1 MGDLNSSRG
10 WLEGESAEA
19 AEAPEA
25 PEAPEA
31 VEAVE
36 KGIVTANP
44 RSAISLRTDG
54 VWHDITPAQPP
65 GYFQMDINVR
75 PETVLSYPSV
85 FACVSLI
92 YNDIGK
98 LRTRLM
104 TLQESGIWLE
114 TTNPAYTPV
123 LRRPNHYQ
131 NQIQFKQWWICSKL
145 VWGNAYALKVRDGR
159 GVVVAMYILDP
170 GLVQPLIAPDGSIFY
185 QLGQDNLS
193 GLQQATV
200 FVPASEIIHD
210 RMNCMFHPLV
220 GVSPL
225 FAASLPASGGLE
237 MLRDSRR
244 FFKQGAKPSG
254 LLVAT
259 GEISDD
265 TARELRNYWNDN
277 FTGSNAGKVAVVG
290 DNLRYEPIRMTA
302 TDAQT
307 KEQIV
312 LTSEMVA
319 QVFHVPA
326 FKVGGPIPAGQKVG
340 DLNQIYFND
349 ALHSLI
355 EEMEL
360 CLDEGLSL
368 PTGYRT
374 ELELENLLRMDPATQ
389 ADVTVKLVRGGVKT
403 PNEGRRELNLAPLLG
418 GDTVYMQ
425 QQDMPLDQVR
435 LNRVAL
441 ADPPAPPPAAP
452 EPAPQP
458 EEISEADRKALAEYI
473 EKELACELT

>member
-1 MGDLNSSRG
+1 MGFIRNLVSRG
-10 WLEGESAEA
+10 AT
-19 AEAPEA
+19 APSGGGD
-25 PEAPEA
+25 
-31 VEAVE
+31 VE
-36 KGIVTANP
+36 KGIVTAQP
-44 RSAISLRTDG
+44 RGLVSPHTDG

-75 PETVLSYPSV
+75 PETVLSFPAV

-104 TLQESGIWLE
+104 QQQASGIWTE
-114 TTNPAYTPV
+114 SANPAYSPV

-145 VWGNAYALKVRDGR
+145 TWGNTYALKIRDGR
-159 GVVVAMYILDP
+159 GVVVALYILDP

-193 GLQQATV
+193 GLKDATV

-244 FFKQGAKPSG
+244 FFNQGAKPSG
-254 LLVAT
+254 LLVAP
-259 GEISDD
+259 GEIADED
-265 TARELRNYWNDN
+265 AKRLQTYWNDN
-277 FTGSNAGKVAVVG
+277 FTGPNSGKVAVVG
-290 DNLRYEPIRMTA
+290 DNLKYEPIRMTA
-302 TDAQT
+302 SDAQT
-307 KEQIV
+307 KEQIT

-360 CLDEGLSL
+360 CLDDGLSL
-368 PTGYRT
+368 PLGYRT
-374 ELELENLLRMDPATQ
+374 ELELENLLRMDPATN
-389 ADVTVKLVRGGVKT
+389 AEVIVKLVGGGVKT

-441 ADPPAPPPAAP
+441 VDAPAPPKAAND
-452 EPAPQP
+452 PQTGDESLNE
-458 EEISEADRKALAEYI
+458 EEIKALGSALLF
-473 EKELACELT
+473 KRLHA

>member
-1 MGDLNSSRG
+1 MDFFRRMAGRSVKPAADVAGDG
-10 WLEGESAEA
+10 
-19 AEAPEA
+19 
-25 PEAPEA
+25 
-31 VEAVE
+31 EAVE
-36 KGIVTANP
+36 KGIVTAQP
-44 RSAISLRTDG
+44 RAAVSPRTDG

-104 TLQESGIWLE
+104 MLQDNGIWVE
-114 TTNPAYTPV
+114 SSNTAYSPV

-145 VWGNAYALKVRDGR
+145 TWGNTYALKIRDGR
-159 GVVVAMYILDP
+159 GVVVALYILDP

-193 GLQQATV
+193 GLQEATV

-225 FAASLPASGGLE
+225 FAASLPASSGLE

-244 FFKQGAKPSG
+244 FFNQGAKPSG
-254 LLVAT
+254 LLVAP
-259 GEISDD
+259 GEINDD
-265 TARELRNYWNDN
+265 DAKRLQAHWNNNY
-277 FTGSNAGKVAVVG
+277 TGPNAGKVAVVG
-290 DNLRYEPIRMTA
+290 DGLKYEPIRMTA
-302 TDAQT
+302 SDAQT
-307 KEQIV
+307 KEQIT

-360 CLDEGLSL
+360 CLDDGLAL
-368 PTGYRT
+368 PATYRT
-374 ELELENLLRMDPATQ
+374 ELELDNLLRMDPATQ
-389 ADVTVKLVRGGVKT
+389 AEVLSKLVQGSIKAI
-403 PNEGRRELNLAPLLG
+403 NEARRDMNLQPLEG

-425 QQDMPLDQVR
+425 QQDFPLDQVR
-435 LNRVAL
+435 LNRLPPVE
-441 ADPPAPPPAAP
+441 PAPPKEP
-452 EPAPQP
+452 EASPQQP
-458 EEISEADRKALAEYI
+458 EEADEISEEERKALAEYI

>member
-1 MGDLNSSRG
+1 MIGFIRRLTGRG
-10 WLEGESAEA
+10 EQPA
-19 AEAPEA
+19 AEGAEGA
-25 PEAPEA
+25 GE
-31 VEAVE
+31 VE
-36 KGIVTANP
+36 KGIFTAQP
-44 RSAISLRTDG
+44 RAAVSPRNDG
-54 VWHDITPAQPP
+54 AWRDITPAQPP

-75 PETVLSYPSV
+75 PETALSYPSV
-85 FACVSLI
+85 FSCISLI

-104 TLQESGIWLE
+104 MLQDNGIWVE
-114 TTNPAYTPV
+114 STNPAYSPV

-145 VWGNAYALKVRDGR
+145 TWGNTYALKIRDGR
-159 GVVVAMYILDP
+159 GIVVALYILDP
-170 GLVQPLIAPDGSIFY
+170 GLVQPLISPDGSIFY
-185 QLGQDNLS
+185 QLSQDNIS
-193 GLQQATV
+193 GLQEATV

-244 FFKQGAKPSG
+244 FFNQGAKPSG
-254 LLVAT
+254 LLVAP
-259 GEISDD
+259 GEIADED
-265 TARELRNYWNDN
+265 AVRLQAYWNNN

-290 DNLRYEPIRMTA
+290 DGLKYEPIRMTA
-302 TDAQT
+302 SDAQT
-307 KEQIV
+307 KEQIT

-360 CLDEGLSL
+360 CLDDGLSL
-368 PTGYRT
+368 PTTYRT
-374 ELELENLLRMDPATQ
+374 ELELDNLLRMDPATH
-389 ADVTVKLVRGGVKT
+389 AEVLSKLVQGSIKAI
-403 PNEGRRELNLAPLLG
+403 NEARKDLNLPPLEG

-425 QQDMPLDQVR
+425 QQDFPLDQVR
-435 LNRVAL
+435 LNKL
-441 ADPPAPPPAAP
+441 PPAEPIAQAAP
-452 EPAPQP
+452 EVTAPAPAP
-458 EEISEADRKALAEYI
+458 EVAEEIGDEERKALAEYI
-473 EKELACELT
+473 AKELECELT

>member
-1 MGDLNSSRG
+1 MGFFRNLVGRG
-10 WLEGESAEA
+10 AT
-19 AEAPEA
+19 APSGDGD
-25 PEAPEA
+25 
-31 VEAVE
+31 VE
-36 KGIVTANP
+36 KGIVTAQP
-44 RSAISLRTDG
+44 RGLVSPHTDG

-75 PETVLSYPSV
+75 PETVLSFPAV

-104 TLQESGIWLE
+104 QQQDSGIWTE
-114 TTNPAYTPV
+114 SANPAFSPV

-145 VWGNAYALKVRDGR
+145 TWGNTYALKIRDGR
-159 GVVVAMYILDP
+159 GVVVALYILDP

-193 GLQQATV
+193 GLKDATV

-244 FFKQGAKPSG
+244 FFNQGAKPSG
-254 LLVAT
+254 LLVAP
-259 GEISDD
+259 GEIADD
-265 TARELRNYWNDN
+265 DAKRLQTYWNDN
-277 FTGSNAGKVAVVG
+277 FTGPNSGKVAVVG
-290 DNLRYEPIRMTA
+290 DGLKYMPIRMTA
-302 TDAQT
+302 SDAQT
-307 KEQIV
+307 KEQIT

-360 CLDEGLSL
+360 CLDDGLSL
-368 PTGYRT
+368 PLGYRT

-389 ADVTVKLVRGGVKT
+389 ADVLSKLVQGSIKAI
-403 PNEGRRELNLAPLLG
+403 NEARREVNLPPLEG

-425 QQDMPLDQVR
+425 QQDFPLDQVR
-435 LNRVAL
+435 LNKL
-441 ADPPAPPPAAP
+441 PPAQAETPAESAAP
-452 EPAPQP
+452 ARADS
-458 EEISEADRKALAEYI
+458 EEISDDELKALAEYI
-473 EKELACELT
+473 EKGLECELT

>member
-1 MGDLNSSRG
+1 MGVLKSLHS
-10 WLEGESAEA
+10 WLTRTGPDVDQVGEDVS
-19 AEAPEA
+19 
-25 PEAPEA
+25 
-31 VEAVE
+31 
-36 KGIVTANP
+36 KGIITANL
-44 RSAISLRTDG
+44 RSAVSLAKEG
-54 VWHDITPAQPP
+54 SWYDITPGQPP
-65 GYFQMDINVR
+65 GYFQLDNNVR

-85 FACVSLI
+85 YSCVSLI

-104 TLQESGIWLE
+104 QLQENGIWVE
-114 TTNPAYTPV
+114 IANPAYSPV

-145 VWGNAYALKVRDGR
+145 VWGNTYALKVRDGR
-159 GVVVAMYILDP
+159 GVVVSMYILDP
-170 GLVQPLIAPDGSIFY
+170 GLVQPMIAPDGSIFY

-193 GLQQATV
+193 GLTEATV
-200 FVPASEIIHD
+200 YVPASEIIHD

-225 FAASLPASGGLE
+225 FAATLPASGGLE

-244 FFKQGAKPSG
+244 FFNQGAKPSG
-254 LLVAT
+254 LLVSP
-259 GEISDD
+259 GEISDE
-265 TARELRNYWNDN
+265 TAKELKDYWNNN
-277 FTGSNAGKVAVVG
+277 FTGPNAGKVAVVG
-290 DNLRYEPIRMTA
+290 DNLKYEPIRMSA

-307 KEQIV
+307 KEQIT

-326 FKVGGPIPAGQKVG
+326 FKVGGPIPPGQKVG

-360 CLDEGLSL
+360 CLDDGMAL
-368 PTGYRT
+368 PSGHRT

-389 ADVTVKLVRGGVKT
+389 ADVIVKLVGGGVET
-403 PNEGRRELNLAPLLG
+403 PNEGRARLNRPPLEG

-435 LNRVAL
+435 LNRVA
-441 ADPPAPPPAAP
+441 PVNPPPPTPAPPPAP
-452 EPAPQP
+452 EPSA
-458 EEISEADRKALAEYI
+458 EVISEEDRKAMEAYI
-473 EKELACELT
+473 EKELECELT

>member
-1 MGDLNSSRG
+1 MSVLNRLRG
-10 WLEGESAEA
+10 WLVGGSAEV
-19 AEAPEA
+19 AEAP
-25 PEAPEA
+25 
-31 VEAVE
+31 EAVE
-36 KGIVTANP
+36 KGIVTATP
-44 RSAISLRTDG
+44 RSAISLRTDS

-104 TLQESGIWLE
+104 ALQESGIWLE
-114 TTNPAYTPV
+114 TSNPAYSPV

-145 VWGNAYALKVRDGR
+145 VWGNAYVLKVRDGR
-159 GVVVAMYILDP
+159 GVVVSMLILDP

-193 GLQQATV
+193 GLPQATV

-244 FFKQGAKPSG
+244 FFNQGAKPSG
-254 LLVAT
+254 LLISP
-259 GEISDD
+259 GEISTE
-265 TARELRNYWNDN
+265 TATELRDYWNNN
-277 FTGSNAGKVAVVG
+277 FTGPNAGKVAVVG

-302 TDAQT
+302 SDAQT
-307 KEQIV
+307 KEQIT

-368 PTGYRT
+368 PAGYRT

-389 ADVTVKLVRGGVKT
+389 ADVLSKLVQGSIKVI
-403 PNEGRRELNLAPLLG
+403 NEARRDLNLKPLEG

-425 QQDMPLDQVR
+425 QQDYPLDQVR
-435 LNRVAL
+435 LNTL
-441 ADPPAPPPAAP
+441 PPSSPPPAPAAP
-452 EPAPQP
+452 EPAPTP
-458 EEISEADRKALAEYI
+458 PPDEITEEDRKALAEYI
-473 EKELACELT
+473 EKELECELT

>member
-1 MGDLNSSRG
+1 MGFFRRMGGRSVTP
-10 WLEGESAEA
+10 A
-19 AEAPEA
+19 ADVAGDS
-25 PEAPEA
+25 
-31 VEAVE
+31 EAVE
-36 KGIVTANP
+36 KGIVTAQP
-44 RSAISLRTDG
+44 RAAVSPRTDG

-104 TLQESGIWLE
+104 MLQANGIWVE
-114 TTNPAYTPV
+114 SSNSAYSPV

-145 VWGNAYALKVRDGR
+145 TWGNTYALKIRDGR
-159 GVVVAMYILDP
+159 GVVVALYILDP
-170 GLVQPLIAPDGSIFY
+170 GLVQPLIAPDSSIFY
-185 QLGQDNLS
+185 QLGQDNIS
-193 GLQQATV
+193 GLQDPAV

-244 FFKQGAKPSG
+244 FFNQGAKPSG
-254 LLVAT
+254 LLVAP
-259 GEISDD
+259 GEITSE
-265 TARELRNYWNDN
+265 TATELRNYWNNN
-277 FTGSNAGKVAVVG
+277 FTGPNAGKVAVVG
-290 DNLRYEPIRMTA
+290 DGLKYEPIRMTA
-302 TDAQT
+302 SDAQT
-307 KEQIV
+307 KEQIA

-360 CLDEGLSL
+360 CLDDGLAL
-368 PTGYRT
+368 PATYRT

-389 ADVTVKLVRGGVKT
+389 AEVLSKLVQGSIKAI
-403 PNEGRRELNLAPLLG
+403 NEARRDMNLQPLEG

-425 QQDMPLDQVR
+425 QQDYPLDQVR
-435 LNRVAL
+435 LNRLPPAE
-441 ADPPAPPPAAP
+441 PAPPKEPEAP
-452 EPAPQP
+452 PLQP
-458 EEISEADRKALAEYI
+458 SEEADEISEEDRKALAEYI

>member
-1 MGDLNSSRG
+1 MMDFFRRLGGRSVKLVGS
-10 WLEGESAEA
+10 
-19 AEAPEA
+19 
-25 PEAPEA
+25 
-31 VEAVE
+31 EAVE
-36 KGIVTANP
+36 KGIVTAQP
-44 RSAISLRTDG
+44 RAAVSPRTDG
-54 VWHDITPAQPP
+54 VWHDITPARPP

-104 TLQESGIWLE
+104 MLQDNGIWVE
-114 TTNPAYTPV
+114 STNPAYSPV

-145 VWGNAYALKVRDGR
+145 TWGNTYALKVRDGR
-159 GVVVAMYILDP
+159 GIVVALYILDP

-185 QLGQDNLS
+185 QLSQDNLS
-193 GLQQATV
+193 GLQEATV

-244 FFKQGAKPSG
+244 FFNQGAKPSG
-254 LLVAT
+254 LLIAP
-259 GEISDD
+259 GEISTE
-265 TARELRNYWNDN
+265 TATTLSNYWNNN
-277 FTGSNAGKVAVVG
+277 FTGPNAGKVAVVG
-290 DNLRYEPIRMTA
+290 DGLKYEPIRMTA
-302 TDAQT
+302 SDAQT
-307 KEQIV
+307 KEQIA

-360 CLDEGLSL
+360 CLDDGLSL
-368 PTGYRT
+368 PATYRT
-374 ELELENLLRMDPATQ
+374 ELELDNLLRMDPATQ
-389 ADVTVKLVRGGVKT
+389 ADVLSKLVQGSIKAI
-403 PNEGRRELNLAPLLG
+403 NEARRDMNLQPLEG

-425 QQDMPLDQVR
+425 QQDFPLDQVR
-435 LNRVAL
+435 LNKLPPAQAEPPKAAEPPQQQPPEE
-441 ADPPAPPPAAP
+441 ADP
-452 EPAPQP
+452 
-458 EEISEADRKALAEYI
+458 ISEDERKALAQYI
-473 EKELACELT
+473 EKELECELT

>member
-1 MGDLNSSRG
+1 MIRFLRNLVGRG
-10 WLEGESAEA
+10 ATPASDGE
-19 AEAPEA
+19 
-25 PEAPEA
+25 
-31 VEAVE
+31 VQ
-36 KGIVTANP
+36 KGIVTAKP
-44 RSAISLRTDG
+44 RGLVSPHADG

-75 PETVLSYPSV
+75 PETVLSYPAV
-85 FACVSLI
+85 FSCCSLI

-104 TLQESGIWLE
+104 ELQPSGIWKE
-114 TTNPAYTPV
+114 SANPAYSPV

-145 VWGNAYALKVRDGR
+145 TWGNTYALKVRDGR
-159 GVVVAMYILDP
+159 GVVTALYILDP
-170 GLVQPLIAPDGSIFY
+170 GLVQPLISPDGSIFY

-193 GLQQATV
+193 GLQESTV
-200 FVPASEIIHD
+200 YVPASEIIHD

-244 FFKQGAKPSG
+244 FFNQCAKPSG
-254 LLVAT
+254 LLVAP
-259 GEISDD
+259 GEIDD
-265 TARELRNYWNDN
+265 ADAKRLQAYWNDN
-277 FTGSNAGKVAVVG
+277 FTGPNSGKVAVVG
-290 DNLRYEPIRMTA
+290 DGLKYEPIRMTA
-302 TDAQT
+302 SDAQT
-307 KEQIV
+307 KEQIT

-360 CLDEGLSL
+360 CFDDGLSL
-368 PTGYRT
+368 PAGYRT
-374 ELELENLLRMDPATQ
+374 ELELENLLRMDPATN
-389 ADVTVKLVRGGVKT
+389 AEVIVKLVGGGVKT

-441 ADPPAPPPAAP
+441 VDPPAPPPA
-452 EPAPQP
+452 PAPQP
-458 EEISEADRKALAEYI
+458 EPDEISEDDVKALTEYI
-473 EKELACELT
+473 EKGLECELT

>member
-1 MGDLNSSRG
+1 MDFFRRLGGRSVKLVGS
-10 WLEGESAEA
+10 
-19 AEAPEA
+19 
-25 PEAPEA
+25 
-31 VEAVE
+31 EAVE
-36 KGIVTANP
+36 KGIVTAQP
-44 RSAISLRTDG
+44 RAAVSPRTDG
-54 VWHDITPAQPP
+54 VWHDITPARPP

-104 TLQESGIWLE
+104 MLQDNGIWVE
-114 TTNPAYTPV
+114 STNPAYSPV

-145 VWGNAYALKVRDGR
+145 TWGNTYALKVRDGR
-159 GVVVAMYILDP
+159 GIVVALYILDP

-185 QLGQDNLS
+185 QLSQDNLS
-193 GLQQATV
+193 GLQEATV

-244 FFKQGAKPSG
+244 FFNQGAKPSG
-254 LLVAT
+254 LLIAP
-259 GEISDD
+259 GEISTE
-265 TARELRNYWNDN
+265 TATTLSNYWNNN
-277 FTGSNAGKVAVVG
+277 FTGPNAGKVAVVG
-290 DNLRYEPIRMTA
+290 DGLKYEPIRMTA
-302 TDAQT
+302 SDAQT
-307 KEQIV
+307 KEQIA

-360 CLDEGLSL
+360 CLDDGLSL
-368 PTGYRT
+368 PATYRT
-374 ELELENLLRMDPATQ
+374 ELELDNLLRMDPATQ
-389 ADVTVKLVRGGVKT
+389 ADVLSKLVQGSIKAI
-403 PNEGRRELNLAPLLG
+403 NEARRDMNLQPLEG

-425 QQDMPLDQVR
+425 QQDFPLDQVR
-435 LNRVAL
+435 LNKLPPAQAEPPKAAEPPQQQPPEE
-441 ADPPAPPPAAP
+441 ADP
-452 EPAPQP
+452 
-458 EEISEADRKALAEYI
+458 ISEDERKALAQYI
-473 EKELACELT
+473 EKELECELT

>member
-1 MGDLNSSRG
+1 MMDFFRRLGGRSVKLVGS
-10 WLEGESAEA
+10 
-19 AEAPEA
+19 
-25 PEAPEA
+25 
-31 VEAVE
+31 EAVE
-36 KGIVTANP
+36 KGIVTAQP
-44 RSAISLRTDG
+44 RAAVSPRTDG
-54 VWHDITPAQPP
+54 VWHDITPARPP

-104 TLQESGIWLE
+104 MLQDNGIWVE
-114 TTNPAYTPV
+114 STNPAYSPV

-145 VWGNAYALKVRDGR
+145 TWGNTYALKVRDGR
-159 GVVVAMYILDP
+159 GIVVALYILDP

-185 QLGQDNLS
+185 QLSQDNLS
-193 GLQQATV
+193 GLQEATV

-244 FFKQGAKPSG
+244 FFNQGAKPSG
-254 LLVAT
+254 LLIAP
-259 GEISDD
+259 GEISTE
-265 TARELRNYWNDN
+265 TATTLSNYWNNN
-277 FTGSNAGKVAVVG
+277 FTGPNAGKVAVVG
-290 DNLRYEPIRMTA
+290 DGLKYEPIRMTA
-302 TDAQT
+302 SDAQT
-307 KEQIV
+307 KEQIT

-360 CLDEGLSL
+360 CLDDGLSL
-368 PTGYRT
+368 PATYRT
-374 ELELENLLRMDPATQ
+374 ELELDNLLRMDPATQ
-389 ADVTVKLVRGGVKT
+389 ADVLSKLVQGSIKAI
-403 PNEGRRELNLAPLLG
+403 NEARRDMNLQPLEG

-425 QQDMPLDQVR
+425 QQDFPLDQVR
-435 LNRVAL
+435 LNKLPPAQAEPPKAAEPPQQQPPEE
-441 ADPPAPPPAAP
+441 ADP
-452 EPAPQP
+452 
-458 EEISEADRKALAEYI
+458 ISEDERKALAQYI
-473 EKELACELT
+473 EKELECELT

>member
-1 MGDLNSSRG
+1 MMELFRRLSGR
-10 WLEGESAEA
+10 SAKPA
-19 AEAPEA
+19 AEGAGGGE
-25 PEAPEA
+25 
-31 VEAVE
+31 VE
-36 KGIVTANP
+36 KGIVTAQP
-44 RSAISLRTDG
+44 RAAVSPRTDG
-54 VWHDITPAQPP
+54 VWHDITPSQPP

-104 TLQESGIWLE
+104 MLQDNGIWVE
-114 TTNPAYTPV
+114 SANPAYSPV

-145 VWGNAYALKVRDGR
+145 TWGNTYALKIRDGR
-159 GVVVAMYILDP
+159 GVVVALYILDP

-185 QLGQDNLS
+185 QLSQDNLS
-193 GLQQATV
+193 GLQESTV

-244 FFKQGAKPSG
+244 FFNQGAKPSG
-254 LLVAT
+254 LLVAP
-259 GEISDD
+259 GEITTE
-265 TARELRNYWNDN
+265 TATELRNYWNNN
-277 FTGSNAGKVAVVG
+277 FTGPNAGKVAVVG
-290 DNLRYEPIRMTA
+290 DGLKYEPIRMTA
-302 TDAQT
+302 SDAQT
-307 KEQIV
+307 KEQIT

-360 CLDEGLSL
+360 CLDEGLAL
-368 PTGYRT
+368 PGTYRT

-389 ADVTVKLVRGGVKT
+389 ADVLSKLVQGSIKAI
-403 PNEGRRELNLAPLLG
+403 NEARRDMNLQPLEG

-425 QQDMPLDQVR
+425 QQDFPLDQVR
-435 LNRVAL
+435 LNKL
-441 ADPPAPPPAAP
+441 PPVESAPPKAP
-452 EPAPQP
+452 EASSPQP
-458 EEISEADRKALAEYI
+458 PEEVEEISEEDRKALAEYI

>member
-1 MGDLNSSRG
+1 M
-10 WLEGESAEA
+10 A
-19 AEAPEA
+19 AELRAQ
-25 PEAPEA
+25 A
-31 VEAVE
+31 VERAAQS
-36 KGIVTANP
+36 KGLVTAQPRGLVSP
-44 RSAISLRTDG
+44 RSDG

-65 GYFQMDINVR
+65 GYFQLDINVR

-85 FACVSLI
+85 FSCVSLI

-104 TLQESGIWLE
+104 ELKPSGIWAE
-114 TTNPAYTPV
+114 TTNPAYSPV

-131 NQIQFKQWWICSKL
+131 NQIQFKQWWVCSKL
-145 VWGNAYALKVRDGR
+145 VWGNTYALKVRDGR
-159 GVVVAMYILDP
+159 GVVTGLYILDP
-170 GLVQPLIAPDGSIFY
+170 GLVQPLVAPDGSIFY

-200 FVPASEIIHD
+200 YVPASEIIHD

-225 FAASLPASGGLE
+225 FAASLPASSGLE

-244 FFKQGAKPSG
+244 FFNQGAKPSG
-254 LLVAT
+254 LLVAP
-259 GEISDD
+259 GEIDTE
-265 TARELRNYWNDN
+265 TARTLATYWNDN
-277 FTGSNAGKVAVVG
+277 FTGPNAGKVAVVG
-290 DNLRYEPIRMTA
+290 DGLKYEPIRMTA
-302 TDAQT
+302 SDAQT
-307 KEQIV
+307 KEQIA

-319 QVFHVPA
+319 QVFHVPS

-360 CLDEGLSL
+360 ALDEGLAL
-368 PTGYRT
+368 PAGYRT
-374 ELELENLLRMDPATQ
+374 ELELDNLLRMDPATQ
-389 ADVTVKLVRGGVKT
+389 ADVLSKLVKGSIKAI
-403 PNEGRRELNLAPLLG
+403 NEARRDVNLPPLEG

-425 QQDMPLDQVR
+425 QQDFPLHEVR
-435 LNRVAL
+435 LNKL
-441 ADPPAPPPAAP
+441 PPTGAGTTPAAP
-452 EPAPQP
+452 APADATPP
-458 EEISEADRKALAEYI
+458 AGAEEISDQDRKALAEYI
-473 EKELACELT
+473 EKELACDPT

>member
-1 MGDLNSSRG
+1 MGFFRRMGGRSVTP
-10 WLEGESAEA
+10 A
-19 AEAPEA
+19 ADVAGDS
-25 PEAPEA
+25 
-31 VEAVE
+31 EAVE
-36 KGIVTANP
+36 KGIVTAQP
-44 RSAISLRTDG
+44 RAAVSPRTDG

-104 TLQESGIWLE
+104 MLQANGIWVE
-114 TTNPAYTPV
+114 SSNSAYSPV

-145 VWGNAYALKVRDGR
+145 TWGNTYALKIRDGR
-159 GVVVAMYILDP
+159 GVVVALYILDP

-185 QLGQDNLS
+185 QLGQDNIS
-193 GLQQATV
+193 GLQDPTA

-244 FFKQGAKPSG
+244 FFNQGAKPSG
-254 LLVAT
+254 LLVAP
-259 GEISDD
+259 GEITSE
-265 TARELRNYWNDN
+265 TATELRNYWNNN
-277 FTGSNAGKVAVVG
+277 FTGPNAGKVAVVG
-290 DNLRYEPIRMTA
+290 DGLKYEPIRMTA
-302 TDAQT
+302 SDAQT
-307 KEQIV
+307 KEQIA

-360 CLDEGLSL
+360 CLDDGLAL
-368 PTGYRT
+368 PATYRT

-389 ADVTVKLVRGGVKT
+389 AEVLSKLVQGSIKAI
-403 PNEGRRELNLAPLLG
+403 NEARRDMNLQPLEG

-425 QQDMPLDQVR
+425 QQDYPLDQVR
-435 LNRVAL
+435 LNRLPPAE
-441 ADPPAPPPAAP
+441 PAPPKEPEAP
-452 EPAPQP
+452 PLQP
-458 EEISEADRKALAEYI
+458 SEEADEISEEDRKALAEYI

>member
-1 MGDLNSSRG
+1 MIRFLRNLVSRG
-10 WLEGESAEA
+10 VTPASGGE
-19 AEAPEA
+19 
-25 PEAPEA
+25 
-31 VEAVE
+31 VQ
-36 KGIVTANP
+36 KGIVTDQP
-44 RSAISLRTDG
+44 RGLVSPHTDG

-75 PETVLSYPSV
+75 PETVLSYPAV
-85 FACVSLI
+85 FSCCSLI

-104 TLQESGIWLE
+104 ELQPSGIWKE
-114 TTNPAYTPV
+114 STNPAYSPV

-145 VWGNAYALKVRDGR
+145 TWGNTYALKIRDGR
-159 GVVVAMYILDP
+159 GVVVALYVLDP

-193 GLQQATV
+193 GLQESTV
-200 FVPASEIIHD
+200 YVPASEVIHD

-244 FFKQGAKPSG
+244 FFNQGAKPSG
-254 LLVAT
+254 LLVAP
-259 GEISDD
+259 GEIADD
-265 TARELRNYWNDN
+265 DAKRLQTYWNDN
-277 FTGSNAGKVAVVG
+277 FTGPNSGKVAVVG
-290 DNLRYEPIRMTA
+290 DGLKYEPIRMTA
-302 TDAQT
+302 SDAQT
-307 KEQIV
+307 KEQIT

-360 CLDEGLSL
+360 CFDDGLSL
-368 PTGYRT
+368 PAGYRT
-374 ELELENLLRMDPATQ
+374 ELELENLLRMDPATN
-389 ADVTVKLVRGGVKT
+389 AEVIVKLVGGGVKT

-441 ADPPAPPPAAP
+441 VDPPAPPPA
-452 EPAPQP
+452 PAPQP
-458 EEISEADRKALAEYI
+458 EPDEISEDDVKALAEYI
-473 EKELACELT
+473 EKGLECELT

>member
-1 MGDLNSSRG
+1 MMGFLRNLTG
-10 WLEGESAEA
+10 LGIKP
-19 AEAPEA
+19 APEA
-25 PEAPEA
+25 SKSAGPVA
-31 VEAVE
+31 
-36 KGIVTANP
+36 KGIVTAQARAAVSP
-44 RSAISLRTDG
+44 RGDG
-54 VWHDITPAQPP
+54 AWHDITPAQPP

-75 PETVLSYPSV
+75 PETALSYPSV
-85 FACVSLI
+85 FSCISLI

-104 TLQESGIWLE
+104 MLQDNGIWVE
-114 TTNPAYTPV
+114 SANPAYSPV

-145 VWGNAYALKVRDGR
+145 TWGNAYALKIRDGR
-159 GVVVAMYILDP
+159 GVVVALYILDP
-170 GLVQPLIAPDGSIFY
+170 GLVQPLISPDGSIFY
-185 QLGQDNLS
+185 QLSQDNIS
-193 GLQQATV
+193 GLQEATV

-244 FFKQGAKPSG
+244 FFNQGAKPSG
-254 LLVAT
+254 LLVAA
-259 GEISDD
+259 GEIADED
-265 TARELRNYWNDN
+265 AKRLQAYWNDN
-277 FTGSNAGKVAVVG
+277 FTGPNSGKVAVVG
-290 DNLRYEPIRMTA
+290 DGLKYEPIRMTA
-302 TDAQT
+302 SDSQT
-307 KEQIV
+307 KEQIA

-368 PTGYRT
+368 PASYRT
-374 ELELENLLRMDPATQ
+374 ELELDNLLRMDPATH
-389 ADVTVKLVRGGVKT
+389 ADVLSKLVQGSIKAI
-403 PNEGRRELNLAPLLG
+403 NEARKDLNLPPLEG

-425 QQDMPLDQVR
+425 QQDFPLDQVR
-435 LNRVAL
+435 LNKLSPAEPS
-441 ADPPAPPPAAP
+441 PPKKPEDSAPPPP
-452 EPAPQP
+452 EEA
-458 EEISEADRKALAEYI
+458 EEISEEDRKDLAEYI
-473 EKELACELT
+473 EKELACDLT